1 MMSNRIA
8 LEKIALVTFDLDDT
22 LYPERRYVIG
32 GLKNVADSLLPEDRI
47 AADALYEKMLVLHR
61 EGRRD
66 IFQRILA
73 DLGRDC
79 SNDQITRLLECY
91 RLSNRPLD
99 LFADAEAAME
109 RFRDAGLHLAILTD
123 GDFLAQQKK
132 VELLNLKS
140 RVEEIVYTDRFGRDH
155 WKPSPHGFE
164 LLMSRFQLAPEQC
177 LYIADN
183 EAKDFAGPNRL
194 GWRSVKILRPDGVY
208 LNKIAEEP
216 FFKPE
221 FTLTTL
227 DDLEITPS

>member
-1 MMSNRIA
+1 MMSNRIV

-32 GLKNVADSLLPEDRI
+32 GLKNVADALLPNDRT
-47 AADALYEKMLVLHR
+47 AADVLYEKMLALHK
-61 EGRRD
+61 EGHRD
-66 IFQRILA
+66 IFQRVLT

-79 SNDQITRLLECY
+79 SNDSIARLLECY
-91 RLSNRPLD
+91 RLSNRPLN
-99 LFADAEAAME
+99 LFVDAENAID
-109 RFRDAGLHLAILTD
+109 RFRTSGLHLALLTD

-132 VELLNLKS
+132 VELLNLES
-140 RVEEIVYTDRFGRDH
+140 RFEEIIYTDRFGRDR

-164 LLMSRFQLAPEQC
+164 LLMHRFHLAPEQC

-208 LNKIAEEP
+208 IDKIAEESL
-216 FFKPE
+216 FKPE

-227 DDLEITPS
+227 DDLEILPS